1 MERQMEM
8 LITSHLRKEVSRLK
22 SDFANEMLKG
32 NIKRNEVEKIV
43 SSKIDRTEFDR
54 QLNLK
59 SNTRDTKS

>member
-59 SNTRDTKS
+59 SNTRDMKS